1 VVSLILGAALSSSC
15 GKAVRGGIK
24 IDTAGHSRLLYRAS
38 GPKRSGK
45 REGNVMRHL
54 KPVTK
59 AELSWF
65 DENPLDII
73 LGILQAIAS
82 IMPIIQ
88 SYLDAKQ
95 PQTT

>member
-1 VVSLILGAALSSSC
+1 
-15 GKAVRGGIK
+15 
-24 IDTAGHSRLLYRAS
+24 
-38 GPKRSGK
+38 
-45 REGNVMRHL
+45 MRHL

-65 DENPLDII
+65 DESPLDII
-73 LGILQAIAS
+73 RGILEIIAS
-82 IMPIIQ
+82 VMPIVQ

>member
-1 VVSLILGAALSSSC
+1 
-15 GKAVRGGIK
+15 
-24 IDTAGHSRLLYRAS
+24 
-38 GPKRSGK
+38 
-45 REGNVMRHL
+45 MRHL

-65 DENPLDII
+65 DKSPLEII